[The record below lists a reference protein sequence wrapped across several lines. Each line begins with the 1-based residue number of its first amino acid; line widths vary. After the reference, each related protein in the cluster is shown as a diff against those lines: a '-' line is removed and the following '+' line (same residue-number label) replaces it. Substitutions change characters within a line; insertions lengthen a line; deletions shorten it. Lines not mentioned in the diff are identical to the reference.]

1 MNYPQILPSR
11 RRLASALAA
20 AVVAGTALVAVNLAS
35 SAALP
40 TATQITIAQVYTPSI
55 TVPNTPGA
63 GAPYVVKAVPFN
75 VDITTDYPL
84 SYNKAVTVV
93 VTVTGP
99 DAGVTSVR
107 YDVPTGATSA
117 TIPDIVLPTAANGVT
132 IKVAVDLRKTDVAPG
147 TRTIDVLKTSQTAP
161 ANSQLT
167 GWGGGGGPGVPC
179 EPTTDDTI
187 CGDLVLPDS
196 SGVLSPQLLSQGVGH
211 SFIQLLVAV
220 DPNVYNAQHPILVI
234 AKCDKTIC
242 KGKGIRTYSV
252 SVQISPDSPAVL
264 SPACTSNGVIDT
276 GDFCTDYVHSTRDN
290 AGDLLLR
297 ILLRIDA
304 KIIF

>member
-1 MNYPQILPSR
+1 MNHRPILPSR
-11 RRLASALAA
+11 RRITSVLAA
-20 AVVAGTALVAVNLAS
+20 AVIAGTALVAENLAS

-40 TATQITIAQVYTPSI
+40 TATQITIAAVHTPSI

-63 GAPYVVKAVPFN
+63 GAPYVVKGVPFT
-75 VDITTDYPL
+75 VDITTDFPL

-93 VTVTGP
+93 LTVTGP
-99 DAGVTSVR
+99 DAGVTSVK
-107 YDVPTGATSA
+107 YDVPVGETSA
-117 TIPDIVLPTAANGVT
+117 SIPDIVLPTAANGVT
-132 IKVAVDLRKTDVAPG
+132 ITVAVDAKKTDVAPG
-147 TRTIDVLKTSQTAP
+147 SRTIDVLKTSMTAP
-161 ANSQLT
+161 ATSQIT
-167 GWGGGGGPGVPC
+167 GWGGGGGPGKRC
-179 EPTTDDTI
+179 EPTAEDTI
-187 CGDLVLPDS
+187 CGDLELLDS
-196 SGVLSPQLLSQGVGH
+196 SGVLSPQLLSQGAGH
-211 SFIQLLVAV
+211 SYIQLLVAV

-234 AKCDKTIC
+234 AKCDKTVC

-252 SVQISPDSPAVL
+252 SVQISPNSPAVL

-297 ILLRIDA
+297 VLLRIDA

>member
-1 MNYPQILPSR
+1 MNHRPNLPSR
-11 RRLASALAA
+11 RRITSVLAA
-20 AVVAGTALVAVNLAS
+20 AVVAGTALVAENLAS

-63 GAPYVVKAVPFN
+63 GAPYVVKGVPFN

-93 VTVTGP
+93 LTVTGP
-99 DAGVTSVR
+99 DSGVTSVK
-107 YDVPTGATSA
+107 YDVPVGATSA
-117 TIPDIVLPTAANGVT
+117 TIPDIVLPTAANNVT
-132 IKVAVDLRKTDVAPG
+132 ITVAVDARKTDVAPG
-147 TRTIDVLKTSQTAP
+147 TRIIDVLRTSLTAP
-161 ANSQLT
+161 ADSQVT
-167 GWGGGGGPGVPC
+167 GWGGGGGPGVRC
-179 EPTTDDTI
+179 SPTADDAI
-187 CGDLVLPDS
+187 CGDLELPDS
-196 SGVLSPQLLSQGVGH
+196 SGVLSPQLLSQGASN
-211 SFIQLLVAV
+211 SFLQLLVDV
-220 DPNVYNAQHPILVI
+220 DPAVYNANNPILVI
-234 AKCDKTIC
+234 AKCDKTKC

-252 SVQISPDSPAVL
+252 SVQISPNSPAQL
-264 SPACTSNGVIDT
+264 SPPCTSNGVIDT

-297 ILLRIDA
+297 VLLRTDA